1 MTANDGQR
9 YREDYEGKEQVAIV
23 TPCHHR
29 RRFRGDV
36 GLLQLGHPL
45 RNLLCLVRVLSND
58 RVDSFGS
65 ILCSRLH
72 AHHLLCNGPRRHD
85 IRVDLLRL
93 LVQWL
98 RLFVLLVLLLLLVPE
113 HLGRLQPRSLLSGLL
128 LLHGEYLSLLL
139 LLKQCQ

>member
-1 MTANDGQR
+1 
-9 YREDYEGKEQVAIV
+9 
-23 TPCHHR
+23 
-29 RRFRGDV
+29 
-36 GLLQLGHPL
+36 
-45 RNLLCLVRVLSND
+45 
-58 RVDSFGS
+58 
-65 ILCSRLH
+65 
-72 AHHLLCNGPRRHD
+72 
-85 IRVDLLRL
+85 LRL